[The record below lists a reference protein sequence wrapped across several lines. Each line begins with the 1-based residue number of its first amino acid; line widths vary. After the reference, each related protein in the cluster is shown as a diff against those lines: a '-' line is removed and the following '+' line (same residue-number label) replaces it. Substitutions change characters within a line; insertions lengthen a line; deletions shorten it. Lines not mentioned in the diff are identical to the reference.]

1 MFTFD
6 LLIFILVGL
15 IVIAFTEKLH
25 TLIPR
30 SLFFLIAGVVL
41 STFGIVEPVGAVEII
56 AGIAIVFLLFTAELP
71 HGNVVHF
78 FRAVAHNIRI
88 AIIAAI
94 GPWVG
99 AFTFSTFF
107 GWSFE
112 EAIILGAV
120 FTATALAFTLGV
132 LRSLKL
138 ERTDAA
144 KSAVTAAATDAVIAG
159 MIGML
164 TSIVV
169 GSTITHSGSEHAN
182 PFLEIFLIFLFFG
195 FLYLLHIFFV
205 KLRPLRLLPP
215 HPLILMLVGGIIIY
229 IGGQFFGIHY
239 AIGALLAGV
248 LLHEEIFAAKD
259 ARSFST
265 AAEQIGT
272 ASRYIG
278 PFFFIFLGLHLSLT
292 NVIEQPLIIGA
303 SIGLFLSVATL
314 QFATASFAGAWRGLN
329 HRNATVLGFAMLPRD
344 IVAIVVLE
352 MNKEFISND
361 MIVPVVVM
369 TIFFLNIAT
378 ALGLSW
384 CKKHYWHDEK

>member
-6 LLIFILVGL
+6 LLIFIIIGL
-15 IVIAFTEKLH
+15 IVIALTEKLK
-25 TLIPR
+25 TIIPR
-30 SLFFLIAGVVL
+30 SLFFLIAGVIL
-41 STFGIVEPVGAVEII
+41 STFGIVDPTGSVEII

-78 FRAVAHNIRI
+78 FKAVVRNIRI
-88 AIIAAI
+88 SIIAAI

-132 LRSLKL
+132 LRSLQL

-144 KSAVTAAATDAVIAG
+144 KSAVTASATDSVIAG

-164 TSIVV
+164 TSIAV
-169 GSTITHSGSEHAN
+169 GSSIAHSSSETS
-182 PFLEIFLIFLFFG
+182 PLIEILLIFLFFA
-195 FLYLLHIFFV
+195 FLYLLHSIFV
-205 KLRPLRLLPP
+205 KFRPLRFLPP
-215 HPLILMLVGGIIIY
+215 HPLVLLLVGGIIIY
-229 IGGQFFGIHY
+229 IGGYFFGVHY
-239 AIGALLAGV
+239 AIAALLAGV
-248 LLHEEIFAAKD
+248 LLHEEIFSSKD
-259 ARSFST
+259 AKLFST
-265 AAEQIGT
+265 AAEQIGV

-278 PFFFIFLGLHLSLT
+278 PFFFIFLGLHLSLRD
-292 NVIEQPLIIGA
+292 VIDNPLIIGA

-352 MNKEFISND
+352 MNMEFIQDD
-361 MIVPVVVM
+361 MIIPVVVM

-378 ALGLSW
+378 ALGLAW
-384 CKKHYWHDEK
+384 CKKHYWHSEN

>member
-6 LLIFILVGL
+6 LLIFILIGL
-15 IVIAFTEKLH
+15 VVIAFTEKLQ

-30 SLFFLIAGVVL
+30 SLFFLVAGVIL
-41 STFGIVEPVGAVEII
+41 STLGIVEITGAIEII
-56 AGIAIVFLLFTAELP
+56 AGIAIVFLLFSAELP

-99 AFTFSTFF
+99 AFTFATFF

-112 EAIILGAV
+112 EAVILGAV

-144 KSAVTAAATDAVIAG
+144 KSAVTAAATDSVIAG
-159 MIGML
+159 IIGML
-164 TSIVV
+164 TSIAV
-169 GSTITHSGSEHAN
+169 GSSIAHSGSEAN
-182 PFLEIFLIFLFFG
+182 PFLDIFLIFLFFG

-205 KLRPLRLLPP
+205 KFRPLRLLPP
-215 HPLILMLVGGIIIY
+215 HPLILLLVGGVIIY
-229 IGGQFFGIHY
+229 IGEHFFGVHY
-239 AIGALLAGV
+239 AIAALLAGV

-259 ARSFST
+259 ARSFGA
-265 AAEQIGT
+265 AAEQIGL

-292 NVIEQPLIIGA
+292 DVIAQPLIIGA

-352 MNKEFISND
+352 MNKEYISD
-361 MIVPVVVM
+361 EMIVPVVVM

-378 ALGLSW
+378 AFGLAW
-384 CKKHYWHDEK
+384 CKKHYWNT